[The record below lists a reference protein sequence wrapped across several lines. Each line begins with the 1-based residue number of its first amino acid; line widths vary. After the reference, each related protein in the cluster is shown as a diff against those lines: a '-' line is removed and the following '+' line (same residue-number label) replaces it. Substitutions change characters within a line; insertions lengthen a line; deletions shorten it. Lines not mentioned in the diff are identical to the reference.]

1 MNRWI
6 PIVLFLVSLAQLAP
20 ANLCLCSILPC
31 ISNASSSVSNASS
44 SVSNASSSISN
55 ASSSVSKASSHQG
68 ELFCAEEESCPCHED
83 KDVPPCRSNKN
94 QSSHSC
100 PFDQTIVVSDYAG
113 TKKIVSCETANEL
126 QFHEFNPIHQI
137 LSVQKES
144 NLISNHSLPPVPLY
158 LRLKSILI

>member
-1 MNRWI
+1 MVLETVLNRWI

-31 ISNASSSVSNASS
+31 ISNASS
-44 SVSNASSSISN
+44 
-55 ASSSVSKASSHQG
+55 HEG

-100 PFDQTIVVSDYAG
+100 PFDQTTVVSDYAG
-113 TKKIVSCETANEL
+113 PKKLVNYETGNEL
-126 QFHEFNPIHQI
+126 EFHEFNPIPQI
-137 LSVQKES
+137 LVAQKES
-144 NLISNHSLPPVPLY
+144 YLLSNHSLPPVPLY
-158 LRLKSILI
+158 LRLQSILI

>member
-1 MNRWI
+1 MVLETVLNRWI

-31 ISNASSSVSNASS
+31 ISNASSDVN
-44 SVSNASSSISN
+44 N
-55 ASSSVSKASSHQG
+55 ASSHQG

-100 PFDQTIVVSDYAG
+100 PFDQTTVVSDYAG
-113 TKKIVSCETANEL
+113 PKKLVDCETGNDLE
-126 QFHEFNPIHQI
+126 FHEFNPIPQI
-137 LSVQKES
+137 LSAQKES
-144 NLISNHSLPPVPLY
+144 YLLSNHSLPPVPLY
-158 LRLKSILI
+158 LRLQSILI

>member
-1 MNRWI
+1 MVLETVLNRWI

-31 ISNASSSVSNASS
+31 ISNASS
-44 SVSNASSSISN
+44 
-55 ASSSVSKASSHQG
+55 HEG

-100 PFDQTIVVSDYAG
+100 PFDQTTVVSDYAG
-113 TKKIVSCETANEL
+113 PKKLIDCETGNDLE
-126 QFHEFNPIHQI
+126 FHEFNPIPQI
-137 LSVQKES
+137 LSAQKES
-144 NLISNHSLPPVPLY
+144 YLLSNHSLPPVPLY
-158 LRLKSILI
+158 LRLQSILI

>member
-1 MNRWI
+1 MVLNRWI

-44 SVSNASSSISN
+44 
-55 ASSSVSKASSHQG
+55 HEG
-68 ELFCAEEESCPCHED
+68 ELFCAEEESCPCHEE
-83 KDVPPCRSNKN
+83 KDVPPCRSEKN

-100 PFDQTIVVSDYAG
+100 PFDQTTVVSDYAG
-113 TKKIVSCETANEL
+113 PKKLVNCETANEL
-126 QFHEFNPIHQI
+126 QFHEFNPIPQI
-137 LSVQKES
+137 ILAQKES
-144 NLISNHSLPPVPLY
+144 DLIWNHSQPPGPLY

>member
-1 MNRWI
+1 MVLETVLNRWI

-31 ISNASSSVSNASS
+31 ISTASSSV
-44 SVSNASSSISN
+44 SN

-100 PFDQTIVVSDYAG
+100 PFDQTTVVSDYAG
-113 TKKIVSCETANEL
+113 PKKLVNYETGNDLE
-126 QFHEFNPIHQI
+126 FHEFNPIPQI
-137 LSVQKES
+137 LVAQKES
-144 NLISNHSLPPVPLY
+144 YLLSNHSLPPVPLY
-158 LRLKSILI
+158 LRLQSILI

>member
-1 MNRWI
+1 MVLETVLNRWI

-31 ISNASSSVSNASS
+31 ISNASSSI
-44 SVSNASSSISN
+44 SNASSSISN

-68 ELFCAEEESCPCHED
+68 ELFCAEEESCPCHEE

-100 PFDQTIVVSDYAG
+100 PFDQTTVVSDYAG
-113 TKKIVSCETANEL
+113 PKKLVNYETGNDLE
-126 QFHEFNPIHQI
+126 FHEFNPIPQI
-137 LSVQKES
+137 LVAQKES
-144 NLISNHSLPPVPLY
+144 YLLSNHSLPPVPLY
-158 LRLKSILI
+158 LRLQSILI

>member
-20 ANLCLCSILPC
+20 ANLCLCRILPC
-31 ISNASSSVSNASS
+31 ISNASSDVSN
-44 SVSNASSSISN
+44 
-55 ASSSVSKASSHQG
+55 ASSHQG

-100 PFDQTIVVSDYAG
+100 PFDQTTVVSDYAG
-113 TKKIVSCETANEL
+113 TKKIVSCATCNDLE
-126 QFHEFNPIHQI
+126 FHEFNPIRQI
-137 LSVQKES
+137 LSSPKES
-144 NLISNHSLPPVPLY
+144 DLILNHSLPPVPLY
-158 LRLKSILI
+158 LRLQSILI

>member
-44 SVSNASSSISN
+44 
-55 ASSSVSKASSHQG
+55 HEG
-68 ELFCAEEESCPCHED
+68 ESFCAEEESCPCHEG
-83 KDVPPCRSNKN
+83 KDVPPCRSEKN

-100 PFDQTIVVSDYAG
+100 PFDQTTVVSDYAG
-113 TKKIVSCETANEL
+113 PKKLVNCETVNEL
-126 QFHEFNPIHQI
+126 EFHEFNSIPQI
-137 LSVQKES
+137 LVAQKES

-158 LRLKSILI
+158 LRLQSILI

>member
-1 MNRWI
+1 MVLETVLNRWI

-44 SVSNASSSISN
+44 SISN

-68 ELFCAEEESCPCHED
+68 ELFCAEEESCPCHEE
-83 KDVPPCRSNKN
+83 KDVPPCRSEKN

-100 PFDQTIVVSDYAG
+100 PFDQTTVVSDYAG
-113 TKKIVSCETANEL
+113 PKKLVNCETANEL
-126 QFHEFNPIHQI
+126 QFHEFNPIPQI
-137 LSVQKES
+137 ILAQKES
-144 NLISNHSLPPVPLY
+144 DLIWNHSQPPVPLY
-158 LRLKSILI
+158 LRIKSILI

>member
-31 ISNASSSVSNASS
+31 ISNASSSVSNAF
-44 SVSNASSSISN
+44 
-55 ASSSVSKASSHQG
+55 SHQG
-68 ELFCAEEESCPCHED
+68 ELFCAEEESCPCHEE

-100 PFDQTIVVSDYAG
+100 PFDQTTVVSDYAG
-113 TKKIVSCETANEL
+113 TKKIVSCDTANEL
-126 QFHEFNPIHQI
+126 EFHEFNPIRQI
-137 LSVQKES
+137 LSSPKES
-144 NLISNHSLPPVPLY
+144 DLILNHSLPPVPLY
-158 LRLKSILI
+158 LRLQSILI

>member
-1 MNRWI
+1 LNRWI

-31 ISNASSSVSNASS
+31 ISN
-44 SVSNASSSISN
+44 
-55 ASSSVSKASSHQG
+55 ASSHQG

-100 PFDQTIVVSDYAG
+100 PFDQTTVVSDYAG
-113 TKKIVSCETANEL
+113 PKKLIDCETGNDLE
-126 QFHEFNPIHQI
+126 FHEFNPIPQI
-137 LSVQKES
+137 LSAQKES
-144 NLISNHSLPPVPLY
+144 YLLSNHSLPPVPLY
-158 LRLKSILI
+158 LRLQSILI

>member
-1 MNRWI
+1 METVLNRWI

-44 SVSNASSSISN
+44 
-55 ASSSVSKASSHQG
+55 HEG
-68 ELFCAEEESCPCHED
+68 ELFCAEEESCPCHEE
-83 KDVPPCRSNKN
+83 KDVPPCRSEKN

-100 PFDQTIVVSDYAG
+100 PFDQTTVVSDYAG
-113 TKKIVSCETANEL
+113 PKKLVNCETANEL
-126 QFHEFNPIHQI
+126 QFHEFNPIPQI
-137 LSVQKES
+137 ILAQKES
-144 NLISNHSLPPVPLY
+144 DLIWNHSQPPVPLY

>member
-1 MNRWI
+1 MVLETVLNRWI

-31 ISNASSSVSNASS
+31 ISN
-44 SVSNASSSISN
+44 
-55 ASSSVSKASSHQG
+55 ASSHQG

-100 PFDQTIVVSDYAG
+100 PFDKASVVSDYAG
-113 TKKIVSCETANEL
+113 PKKLVNYETGNDLE
-126 QFHEFNPIHQI
+126 FHEFNPIPQI
-137 LSVQKES
+137 LVAQKES
-144 NLISNHSLPPVPLY
+144 DLILNHSLPPVPLY
-158 LRLKSILI
+158 LRLQSILI

>member
-1 MNRWI
+1 MVLETVLNRWI

-31 ISNASSSVSNASS
+31 ISNASSS
-44 SVSNASSSISN
+44 ISN

-68 ELFCAEEESCPCHED
+68 ELFCAEEESCPCHEE

-100 PFDQTIVVSDYAG
+100 PFDQTTVVSDYAG
-113 TKKIVSCETANEL
+113 PKKLVNYETGNEL
-126 QFHEFNPIHQI
+126 EFHEFNPIPQI
-137 LSVQKES
+137 LVAQKES
-144 NLISNHSLPPVPLY
+144 YLLSNHSLPPVPLY
-158 LRLKSILI
+158 LRLQSILI